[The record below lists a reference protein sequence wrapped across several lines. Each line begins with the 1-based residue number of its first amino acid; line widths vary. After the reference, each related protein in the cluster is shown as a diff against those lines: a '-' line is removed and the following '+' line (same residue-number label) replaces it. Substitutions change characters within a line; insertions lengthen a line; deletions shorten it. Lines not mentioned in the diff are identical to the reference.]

1 MECDGVIHN
10 NIVSRN
16 SPERQS
22 PRRAPKTGPATLP
35 SRVFRSHSEGC
46 SRRQP
51 AVARTP
57 TLADRYSRE
66 VPNSSPS
73 QGARKRAG
81 IVVNPTKVDDQD
93 KLRRE
98 CTKAAKEA
106 GWDEPLWLE
115 TTLEDPGVGQA
126 HQAVSAGCDIVFA
139 AGGDGTVRLVGSAL
153 TGTDIPLG
161 LMPQGTGN
169 LLARNLGVSV
179 DGSAAQNFARSL
191 VGHDTRI
198 DVGRVHATF
207 DDGSAKND
215 TFLIMAGF
223 GLDGDIMDSTS
234 EGLKKRV
241 GWMAYPLAGI
251 KYFTERPERMLASFD
266 DGAPRTKKTT
276 TLLVGNFGRLT
287 GGVKLMPDATGNDGW
302 FDAVWLSADGPLQ
315 WGALTR
321 QILTKSRRN
330 TNRVERVRARRVEA
344 RAMGRERAVE
354 LDGDVI
360 GQARDVSMWIDSDAL
375 VVRIADPKDS
385 KLSDLRSRLPGPFGQ
400 DFKGLPAKA
409 KKSSK

>member
-1 MECDGVIHN
+1 MLT
-10 NIVSRN
+10 S
-16 SPERQS
+16 
-22 PRRAPKTGPATLP
+22 AT
-35 SRVFRSHSEGC
+35 
-46 SRRQP
+46 SRRP
-51 AVARTP
+51 AP

-302 FDAVWLSADGPLQ
+302 LDAVWLSADGPLQ

-409 KKSSK
+409 KKSST